1 MYDEVN
7 SSDIQTE
14 TQNAPNLGF
23 TTSSVLGF
31 VGFTI
36 SAPQAKGTKVQPG
49 FPQIPYVGE
58 ADAFFFAA
66 MSNPQS
72 APYTTLGGTNTGQ
85 QVTSGQI
92 TQQDENGTSRY
103 QQGYQSSLA

>member
-1 MYDEVN
+1 MFDNVD
-7 SSDIQTE
+7 SSNIQTE

-36 SAPQAKGTKVQPG
+36 TAPQAKGTKVQPG

-72 APYTTLGGTNTGQ
+72 APYTNYGGSNTGQ
-85 QVTSGQI
+85 QVTSAQI
-92 TQQDENGTSRY
+92 TQVDQNGTSRV
-103 QQGYQSSLA
+103 QTGYQGSFA